1 MFEDLSGRMCLKPLA
16 AFVQGEWNWQNRVPM
31 HQWLIEEC
39 GEDHDERMRILGNV
53 VVPACAELGFDITA
67 MMATSRVD

>member
-1 MFEDLSGRMCLKPLA
+1 
-16 AFVQGEWNWQNRVPM
+16 M
-31 HQWLIEEC
+31 HQWLIEER

-53 VVPACAELGFDITA
+53 VVPACAELGFEITA